1 MDIWDFVCEERR
13 HLTCKVHLRHRVP
26 SSIEA
31 EILLKA
37 TYPAKTLR
45 KFFWVFFTHS
55 WVTKVNYYFRC
66 TLTAQ

>member
-55 WVTKVNYYFRC
+55 
-66 TLTAQ
+66 